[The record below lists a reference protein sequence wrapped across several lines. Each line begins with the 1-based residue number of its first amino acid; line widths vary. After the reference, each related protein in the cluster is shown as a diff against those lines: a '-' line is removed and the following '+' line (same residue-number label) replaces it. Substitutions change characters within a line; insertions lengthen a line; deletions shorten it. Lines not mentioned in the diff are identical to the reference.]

1 MVCKPPPDQG
11 PHHVCRAT
19 ASGRKREIS
28 LRRLLKN
35 TRVWIP
41 YVLTGVNAPF
51 NFSCKT
57 SATFYYMVCSLHVQ
71 SATFLL

>member
-19 ASGRKREIS
+19 ALGRKREIS

-51 NFSCKT
+51 NFVQRSITWSVHYMFRVLLFYCK
-57 SATFYYMVCSLHVQ
+57 
-71 SATFLL
+71 